1 MTRASR
7 DTTTGL
13 WFEEQIHI
21 NNKGIDLTKN
31 KLYTYLKSR
40 GIDYTTIISR
50 KLLPDEAYYN
60 PETGIL
66 DIYEKNISRQQ
77 VVQMKN
83 LKRAVSKFFN
93 SIKQEKLSGQKK

>member
-40 GIDYTTIISR
+40 GIDYTTIINDNIGNF
-50 KLLPDEAYYN
+50 P
-60 PETGIL
+60 L
-66 DIYEKNISRQQ
+66 DSVNIRT
-77 VVQMKN
+77 VG
-83 LKRAVSKFFN
+83 N
-93 SIKQEKLSGQKK
+93 SNIPYSNIMSI